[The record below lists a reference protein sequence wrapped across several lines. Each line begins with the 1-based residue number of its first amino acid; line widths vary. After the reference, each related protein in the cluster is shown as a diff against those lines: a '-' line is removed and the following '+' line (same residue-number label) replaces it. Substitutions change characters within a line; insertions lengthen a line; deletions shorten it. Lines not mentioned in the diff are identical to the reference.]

1 MNISLHFFYTHI
13 LLFSTEPIKLFKN
26 FGMALAPW
34 AFGLLADAAGT
45 NIAIICGIAFSVLA
59 ALGKF
64 QWLFY
69 NIR

>member
-1 MNISLHFFYTHI
+1 MNISHTTFFVLTSY
-13 LLFSTEPIKLFKN
+13 FSLQNFIKN

-45 NIAIICGIAFSVLA
+45 NIAIICGIAFSILA

-64 QWLFY
+64 QW
-69 NIR
+69 